1 MNTFILIFPF
11 ASVSLN
17 CNTFHSI
24 DKSPK
29 TTKHILF
36 FSDTNTKKSFL
47 SSSHAKQTH
56 IQSRPTQTYTRT
68 HTHSHDSRLTSAYL
82 CAKCKVLFD
91 TITVYDE
98 HLESCKNSNEN
109 YNFDEVLEKLANTA
123 QQSKDINASS
133 TAGQQTASIIVVTAA
148 IASTAPSSM
157 TYSTSNRSHTST
169 VMSASSLAGPSSSV
183 MSEGTATIV
192 TGVATIQMPSSNLKL
207 IKYPRMGHQSI

>member
-1 MNTFILIFPF
+1 MT
-11 ASVSLN
+11 
-17 CNTFHSI
+17 I
-24 DKSPK
+24 DLYRQK
-29 TTKHILF
+29 TTKNINFSF
-36 FSDTNTKKSFL
+36 FDTKKKSFL
-47 SSSHAKQTH
+47 SSSHANAHPIVHYTN
-56 IQSRPTQTYTRT
+56 TQI
-68 HTHSHDSRLTSAYL
+68 HTLTRLTSAYL

-169 VMSASSLAGPSSSV
+169 IMSASSLAGPSSSA